1 MDRQIK
7 EEIKQQYRRHEK
19 DSGSSEVQIALLS
32 KRIEGLTDHLKS
44 NRKDHSSR
52 YGLIKMVSSRR
63 KLLNYIRR
71 QDEQR
76 YRDIIQRLK
85 LRH

>member
-7 EEIKQQYRRHEK
+7 EEIKQQYRRHES

>member
-1 MDRQIK
+1 MDRQLK
-7 EEIKQQYRRHEK
+7 EEIKQQYRRHET

-32 KRIEGLTDHLKS
+32 KRIESLTDHLKS

-52 YGLIKMVSSRR
+52 YGLIKMVSARR
-63 KLLNYIRR
+63 KLLNYVRR